1 MIGKNELSQKN
12 TSIPKGHSQCDF
24 QEPAGYSRRDFLK
37 HSGYA
42 LAGGIAAASIP
53 SAKTL
58 FAQEASPKRLIWAN
72 LVHLGYNMWC
82 DREVE
87 ACRKPGKARHVC
99 AKPYL
104 RFDNSLWNDI
114 LKKMVDVGTNMVV
127 IELGEGVKYK
137 SHPELAV
144 KNSWST
150 THLKEELSK
159 IRSMGLEPIP
169 KLNFSTCHDHW
180 LGPYS
185 RCVSTP
191 QYYSVCRDLIAEV
204 SELFDK
210 PRFFHLGYDEET
222 AAHQRRF
229 NYVVIRQHE
238 LWWDDFLF
246 FVNEVEKHKVR
257 PWIWSDY
264 VWHHTEEFY
273 KKMPKSVLQ
282 SNWYYGTDFGKFEKA
297 DEAFKKNLTY
307 TRLKT
312 YIDLEKYGYDQVPT
326 GSNWSTPEN
335 FQKLVEFCKKHI
347 DSPRL
352 LGFMQTP
359 WVPTLEEFRQRHIE
373 AIEQVGRAIAETG

>member
-1 MIGKNELSQKN
+1 MTRKNEVFKRNISMLSEL
-12 TSIPKGHSQCDF
+12 GQCESR
-24 QEPAGYSRRDFLK
+24 EPANYSRRDFLK
-37 HSGYA
+37 RSGYA
-42 LAGGIAAASIP
+42 LAGGIAAASVP
-53 SAKTL
+53 STKPL
-58 FAQEASPKRLIWAN
+58 FAQETKAKRPIWAN

-82 DREVE
+82 DREIE
-87 ACRKPGKARHVC
+87 PCRKPGKARHIC

-104 RFDNSLWNDI
+104 RFDDSLWNDI
-114 LKKMVDVGTNMVV
+114 LKKMVDVGMNMVV
-127 IELGEGVKYK
+127 IDLGEGVKYK

-144 KNSWST
+144 KNSWNT
-150 THLKEELSK
+150 ARLKEELSK
-159 IRSMGLEPIP
+159 IRGMGLEPIP

-191 QYYSVCRDLIAEV
+191 QYYNVCRDLIAEV

-222 AAHQRRF
+222 ADHQRHF

-238 LWWDDFLF
+238 LWWHDFLF

-282 SNWYYGTDFGKFEKA
+282 SNWYYAASFDKSNIRIKSF
-297 DEAFKKNLTY
+297 
-307 TRLKT
+307 
-312 YIDLEKYGYDQVPT
+312 IDLDTHGYDQVPT

-335 FQKLVEFCKKHI
+335 FQKLVKFCRKHI
-347 DSPRL
+347 NSPHL
-352 LGFMQTP
+352 FGFLQTP

-373 AIEQVGRAIAETG
+373 AIEQVGKAIAETG